1 MKKYLYGLSFLLT
14 LPLMANA
21 FMLYDID
28 YEPPAYTN
36 GQYINGGTTRII
48 SDSINGFI
56 SQALLLQDGG
66 GINYEASTSYTT
78 GIHRISWDFAVPV
91 EQQAQELISCNLVG
105 TGTPM
110 FTAEM
115 TSAGQSIT
123 YPGGSIPFAVAQ
135 SYSFEVWMDLDA
147 NYYDFRIDGNLLN
160 DHVGIAEDAD
170 LWYVNFGQGQYMG
183 LQAGVDNFQW
193 EVNPSIPEPS
203 TVSLLLLGLPTLCFT
218 HGILKPRKQKNS
230 Q

>member
-1 MKKYLYGLSFLLT
+1 MKKYLFVISFLLT

-36 GQYINGGTTRII
+36 GQMVGGGSAGPV
-48 SDSINGFI
+48 SDSINGFT

-66 GINYEASTSYTT
+66 GINYYAPEPYTT
-78 GIHRISWDFAVPV
+78 GVHRISWDFSVPV
-91 EQQAQELISCNLVG
+91 EQQAQQLISGDLVG
-105 TGTPM
+105 TGTPI
-110 FTAEM
+110 FRADM

-123 YPGGSIPFAVAQ
+123 YPGGSIPFNIAQ

-147 NYYDFRIDGNLLN
+147 DYYDFWIDGNLLN

-203 TVSLLLLGLPTLCFT
+203 TVSLLLLGLPSLCFA
-218 HGILKPRKQKNS
+218 HSKFKPRKQ
-230 Q
+230 